1 MKQLMLLICMSAGAA
16 AHPALADEAP
26 PAPSQ
31 ETINAVRAAC
41 GADAKKLCAG
51 VQPGG
56 GRILQCLT
64 QHKDEVSDGCKQAV
78 IKAKQGAQRPS
89 T

>member
-1 MKQLMLLICMSAGAA
+1 MKQLLLLICLGAA
-16 AHPALADEAP
+16 AAARPAVADEAP

-31 ETINAVRAAC
+31 EALNAVRAAC

-56 GRILQCLT
+56 GRIIQCLT

-78 IKAKQGAQRPS
+78 IKARQEAPRPS